1 MSPPGLPLQTSPFWD
16 FSLTLYRRAAVR
28 AACLAIQDEAGADV
42 NIALFVLWQASRGH
56 ALDAA
61 EVAALDAL
69 VAPWRSEVVVRL
81 RAVRRFLKP
90 IESGAP
96 DDDVAALRREIK
108 TVELESERLQQ
119 ELLHRDAAAWG
130 SAAPAGPELGA
141 RHLALYAAHLGH
153 DFPAAA
159 ADALVAAAFA

>member
-1 MSPPGLPLQTSPFWD
+1 MSTPGLPLQTSPFWD
-16 FSLTLYRRAAVR
+16 FSLRLYRRAAFR

-42 NIALFVLWQASRGH
+42 NIALFLLWQASRGH
-56 ALDAA
+56 AFDAA
-61 EVAALDAL
+61 AVARLDAL
-69 VAPWRSEVVVRL
+69 VAPWRGEVVVRL

-90 IESGAP
+90 LESGAE

-119 ELLHRDAAAWG
+119 EMLHREAAGWGSEAAAE
-130 SAAPAGPELGA
+130 PALA
-141 RHLALYAAHLGH
+141 SRHLALYAAHLGH
-153 DFPAAA
+153 DFPPAA